1 MLTPEVKENIKSS
14 LAKGELN
21 NKVMINDHVVTTFER
36 KQYIV
41 SYDNTKRK
49 ITNKLKRVVATMIVN
64 NITKKINK
72 TTSIVGLENL
82 ADYDG
87 GPAIVTANHFS
98 PVDSTIVRYF
108 ANHIG
113 KRSKLSIVVAES
125 NIFMP
130 GKLGWLLRN
139 VNTMPFS
146 SDFTYLENNFN
157 PSLKKRLNQK
167 HLILFYPEQEMWPG
181 YTKPRQLKPG
191 AYHYASKFG
200 VPIIPT
206 FIAMQVNNDSIHYTI
221 HILPIICPD
230 PNKSFREN
238 KEEMM
243 HTDFNYKKC
252 CYENF
257 YKTKL
262 TYEFSE
268 KDFII

>member
-1 MLTPEVKENIKSS
+1 MLTPEVKENIKNS
-14 LAKGELN
+14 LEKGELN
-21 NKVMINDHVVTTFER
+21 SKVMINDHVVTTFER

-64 NITKKINK
+64 NITRKINK
-72 TTSIVGLENL
+72 TTTIVGWENL
-82 ADYDG
+82 HNYDG
-87 GPAIVTANHFS
+87 GAAIITANHFS
-98 PVDSTIVRYF
+98 PVDSTIVRHF
-108 ANHIG
+108 ANQIG
-113 KRSKLSIVVAES
+113 KKRKLSIVVAES

-146 SDFTYLENNFN
+146 SDFTYLEKNFN
-157 PSLKKRLNQK
+157 PSIKKRLGQK

-200 VPIIPT
+200 VPVIPT
-206 FIAMQVNNDSIHYTI
+206 FITMKMERNSIHYTM
-221 HILPIICPD
+221 HILPIIYPD
-230 PNKSFREN
+230 PNKSFKDN

-243 HTDFNYKKC
+243 RSDFDYKKR
-252 CYENF
+252 CYELF
-257 YKTKL
+257 YKTEL
-262 TYEFSE
+262 SYVFNE
-268 KDFII
+268 KDLIF